1 MSFKREYKITLL
13 IFALLWIMLPTINL
27 IVVVFQIIVAYAIFS
42 LIRELKKDFNQE
54 KIRTNTKTQKNN
66 HERNTTE
73 NDFLNKKEK
82 TQTNTKNTKNQK
94 QEKNNEKE
102 DLKTTPEKQINQSIT
117 KTKEKVQENPE
128 NKPIDTPNNTSSL
141 NTQYFDEIPTDIQ
154 NNKYND
160 TTPIPL
166 GPIEEAENKSYI
178 QSDIDNNTLKQT
190 LNDIS
195 KNLPEE
201 TTKTENKSFTQQIHE
216 NKEII
221 EPVTS
226 NINTLEK
233 DKISEKTYLTPYM
246 DIDSIP
252 KEFNDLKQNKEDKS
266 NIEHTSFQGL
276 MSNELENKNNSQNI
290 NTKEYSTIQ
299 TNESTSKID
308 DEIEIIETEIDNI
321 RCELKKFDDSIIEK
335 VITKDNSEFYLND
348 YRIVK
353 IENIEN
359 KLIIT
364 MYIDGK
370 DIKPTLFEPLLH
382 TVKVNNQ
389 SFTIN
394 PESNEIKTVKQ
405 VIINVLSNINIE
417 KITTTKTRP
426 NNNKQ
431 YEDITKP
438 KVNVNYSFSQRN
450 PSSQKT
456 NQTLRTNDVKIDPK
470 VGEHIITLKEYKN
483 RFKTK
488 NKYLK
493 NNKIQNKDE
502 YSSVHRGIQQGKAD
516 YYMPPKEITD
526 KPRNKTTIRNFQIT
540 DDIPSKGKYS
550 KRKRS

>member
-1 MSFKREYKITLL
+1 M
-13 IFALLWIMLPTINL
+13 
-27 IVVVFQIIVAYAIFS
+27 
-42 LIRELKKDFNQE
+42 
-54 KIRTNTKTQKNN
+54 
-66 HERNTTE
+66 
-73 NDFLNKKEK
+73 
-82 TQTNTKNTKNQK
+82 
-94 QEKNNEKE
+94 
-102 DLKTTPEKQINQSIT
+102 
-117 KTKEKVQENPE
+117 
-128 NKPIDTPNNTSSL
+128 
-141 NTQYFDEIPTDIQ
+141 
-154 NNKYND
+154 
-160 TTPIPL
+160 
-166 GPIEEAENKSYI
+166 
-178 QSDIDNNTLKQT
+178 
-190 LNDIS
+190 S

-233 DKISEKTYLTPYM
+233 DKTSEKTYLTPYM

-276 MSNELENKNNSQNI
+276 KSNELENKNNPQNI
-290 NTKEYSTIQ
+290 NTKEDSTIQ

-470 VGEHIITLKEYKN
+470 VGEHIVTLKEFKN

>member
-117 KTKEKVQENPE
+117 KTKEKVQETPE

-166 GPIEEAENKSYI
+166 GPIEEAENNSYI

-233 DKISEKTYLTPYM
+233 DKTSEKTYLTPYM

-276 MSNELENKNNSQNI
+276 KSNELENKNNPQNI

-470 VGEHIITLKEYKN
+470 VGEHIVTLKEYKN

-502 YSSVHRGIQQGKAD
+502 YSSVHRGIQ
-516 YYMPPKEITD
+516 
-526 KPRNKTTIRNFQIT
+526 
-540 DDIPSKGKYS
+540 
-550 KRKRS
+550 

>member
-166 GPIEEAENKSYI
+166 GPIEEAENNSYI

-233 DKISEKTYLTPYM
+233 DKTSEKTYLTPYM

-276 MSNELENKNNSQNI
+276 KSNELENKNNSQNI
-290 NTKEYSTIQ
+290 NTKEDSTIQ

-335 VITKDNSEFYLND
+335 VITKDDGEFYLND

-417 KITTTKTRP
+417 KITTTETKP

-470 VGEHIITLKEYKN
+470 VGEHIVTLKEYKN